1 MESLHFCTV
10 LFWWQESKM
19 DNREYIPDVVGFWRR
34 NPNYTGNKFPVVFK
48 PYPVRLLRDV
58 KADRKHRKGESA
70 WVQRLPSNRLYLFE
84 TEMSILVILM
94 DAVEGVDFEVLS

>member
-1 MESLHFCTV
+1 
-10 LFWWQESKM
+10 M
-19 DNREYIPDVVGFWRR
+19 DNREYIQKPNMCWVP

-48 PYPVRLLRDV
+48 PYPVRLLKEI
-58 KADRKHRKGESA
+58 KADRKHRKGESV